1 MKKKISIIT
10 IHHIHNFGS
19 VFQAWAL
26 CQHLTDKG
34 YDTKLIDYQPEYYKR
49 GRNRIKTYIG
59 RMLNY
64 SAYKNRKIKFDNF
77 IKKYDVLSDQTY
89 RTLQELSKTADE
101 KGIIYL
107 AGGDQLWNDYH
118 PCGKDGVYK
127 FSYVQ
132 SGRKIAFGTSI
143 GRNNY
148 TNDELETLS
157 EAVSDFEA
165 IMLRESS
172 TVDLLQKHTNI
183 PVEHVIDPVGLISI
197 DRFREMAV
205 KPNLTEPYAV
215 MYLANSSPLLDAAIE
230 ILSNKM
236 NLKIVHICGFKKK
249 CNCDYFLKD
258 SGPEEI
264 LGYIMN
270 AQFVLSASFHATM
283 FALLFNIPF
292 ASILPGKNTNARIED
307 LLKFV
312 GLEDRIICNESDV
325 CKINEAVDFKNSNR
339 KLMLLKKTSEE
350 LLINAIEEN
359 N

>member
-26 CQHLTDKG
+26 CQYLIDRG
-34 YDTKLIDYQPEYYKR
+34 YDAKLIDYRPEYYEG

-64 SAYKNRKIKFDNF
+64 SAYKNRKVKFDNF
-77 IKKYDVLSDQTY
+77 IKKYDVLTERTY
-89 RTLQELSKTADE
+89 HTLQELSEEANE
-101 KGIIYL
+101 NEMIYL

-118 PCGKDGVYK
+118 PCGKDGAYK
-127 FSYVQ
+127 FTYIKN
-132 SGRKIAFGTSI
+132 GRKIAFGTSI

-148 TNDELETLS
+148 TDDELETLS
-157 EAVSDFEA
+157 RDVSDFET
-165 IMLRESS
+165 IMLRERS
-172 TVDLLQKHTNI
+172 TVGLLRKHTNI

-197 DRFREMAV
+197 ERFRRMAV

-215 MYLANSSPLLDAAIE
+215 MYLANSSSLLDAAIE

-283 FALLFNIPF
+283 FSLLFNIPF
-292 ASILPGKNTNARIED
+292 ASILPGENTNARIED
-307 LLKFV
+307 ILKFV
-312 GLEDRIICNESDV
+312 GLENRIIRNENDV
-325 CKINEAVDFKNSNR
+325 CRINKDVDFANSNQVLEQLR
-339 KLMLLKKTSEE
+339 EASEE
-350 LLINAIEEN
+350 LLINAIEN
-359 N
+359 Y